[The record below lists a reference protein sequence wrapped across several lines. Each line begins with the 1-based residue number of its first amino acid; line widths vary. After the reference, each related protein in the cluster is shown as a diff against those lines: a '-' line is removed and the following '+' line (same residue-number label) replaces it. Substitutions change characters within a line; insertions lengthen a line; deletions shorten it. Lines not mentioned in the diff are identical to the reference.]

1 MTDIKIA
8 FDDGEA
14 YELFMGRWSR
24 AVGTQFL
31 AWLSPPKAARW
42 LDVGC
47 GTGVFT
53 RLIVDSCAP
62 GGIAGVDPS
71 AAQIDYARQQPAAT
85 AADFRVADATA
96 LPYADGSF
104 DIVTSSLVINFIPD
118 RSKAMAE
125 MRRVARNGGIV
136 SGFIWDRAPG
146 KELSPTAPMQRGFSA
161 IGAAPPRIPG
171 DDLGSLPD
179 LFAAA
184 GLIDIESRTIEVTQT
199 FRDFDA
205 YWSHQTQP
213 YTPAGK
219 LVAKLPEAD
228 CARLRDALRGILPAA
243 ADGSITYASRA
254 IAVKAR
260 APG

>member
-71 AAQIDYARQQPAAT
+71 AAQISKRRRRPPTSASPTPPRCLMPT
-85 AADFRVADATA
+85 AV
-96 LPYADGSF
+96 S
-104 DIVTSSLVINFIPD
+104 TSSP
-118 RSKAMAE
+118 
-125 MRRVARNGGIV
+125 RR
-136 SGFIWDRAPG
+136 W
-146 KELSPTAPMQRGFSA
+146 
-161 IGAAPPRIPG
+161 
-171 DDLGSLPD
+171 
-179 LFAAA
+179 
-184 GLIDIESRTIEVTQT
+184 
-199 FRDFDA
+199 
-205 YWSHQTQP
+205 
-213 YTPAGK
+213 
-219 LVAKLPEAD
+219 
-228 CARLRDALRGILPAA
+228 
-243 ADGSITYASRA
+243 
-254 IAVKAR
+254 
-260 APG
+260 